1 MATTL
6 FRRRNYFTKKDFQTR
21 FILPFLL
28 ASSLANILSVT
39 LFVVLA
45 RNKIDGLLYSMR
57 MPSHNI
63 GALLAPAALIA
74 SLVAVITVSLSFLWV
89 AWRRYYIIA
98 GPLQQIRADLH
109 RIGAGDLSPRIS
121 LRERDEFRDFAEQI
135 NAMAGALS
143 RGFLVLKNQTGDLS
157 KAAGDLKASP
167 GAAEARA
174 LSKTMAGTI
183 RSMQQQIGT
192 FKR

>member
-57 MPSHNI
+57 MPARNI

-74 SLVAVITVSLSFLWV
+74 SIVAVITVSLSFLWV

-109 RIGAGDLSPRIS
+109 RIGAGDLSSRIS

-157 KAAGDLKASP
+157 RAADDLKASP

-174 LSKTMAGTI
+174 LSQAMAGTI